1 MRRNAFERKKKKLG
15 LKFNPGLAGA
25 NQPSNKLA
33 RVTGKETGFGGRC
46 GVFYN

>member
-33 RVTGKETGFGGRC
+33 RVKRDR
-46 GVFYN
+46 VWWPLWSVL